1 VSDTKRV
8 IGRNPGA
15 VVESAQELAVLLSM
29 GIRCFA
35 YWPDHNAPN
44 GFYESVVHRVDGVTV
59 LAGSRVSFSFDFGE
73 EPFQI
78 RQEEYNTSPE
88 SMSVMDAKFK
98 MLGAE
103 CSKMESASESKN
115 QQDTKGTNTV
125 LIGDMGGRRVEINFN
140 AKSTKRSFSTG
151 DTLRMPHYETAGG
164 YRVWKVEGVHLGG
177 EKQEGTYHLKTVDI
191 KDNAEIHVP
200 CIILETHPSIE
211 VV

>member
-73 EPFQI
+73 EPFQV

-115 QQDTKGTNTV
+115 QQDTKGINTV
-125 LIGDMGGRRVEINFN
+125 LNWVCRGTN

-177 EKQEGTYHLKTVDI
+177 EKQEGTYHLKAVDI